1 MSERLLETEKK
12 TQKKSKTQNSDRN
25 AKRIDD
31 DIGDPTDRE
40 TSFDDDPQPARQ
52 FSGRTVALLT
62 VLFIAALIM
71 AQPLQLLLEQQNDI
85 TQAQQRLAHEQQR
98 QKDYETQL
106 ERWEDPAYVQQQA
119 RERFNMVRP
128 GERKYLVIDDEQEAG
143 VPEPSV
149 TAIDEEVEMGWA
161 DRLWGSVLTSGQE

>member
-40 TSFDDDPQPARQ
+40 TSFDNDPQPARQ
-52 FSGRTVALLT
+52 FSGRTVALLS

-71 AQPLQLLLEQQNDI
+71 AQPLQLLLEQQADI
-85 TQAQQRLAHEQQR
+85 A
-98 QKDYETQL
+98 
-106 ERWEDPAYVQQQA
+106 QA
-119 RERFNMVRP
+119 RQQLSQEEQR
-128 GERKYLVIDDEQEAG
+128 EQEHK
-143 VPEPSV
+143 
-149 TAIDEEVEMGWA
+149 T
-161 DRLWGSVLTSGQE
+161 Q